1 MDNIF
6 KNKKIRTFIYI
17 FGFGGSVGTIIG
29 TVVSRFIFPESMYSL
44 DNILLKILINI
55 AFVLIITL
63 PVFLFWRK
71 KLFNKEAK

>member
-6 KNKKIRTFIYI
+6 KNKKTRTIIYI
-17 FGFGGSVGTIIG
+17 FGLGGSIGTIIG

-44 DNILLKILINI
+44 DNMLLKILINI
-55 AFVLIITL
+55 ASGLIITL

-71 KLFNKEAK
+71 KLL